1 MALHIDGAWFKD
13 ELGRV
18 RHLRG
23 VNLGGT
29 SKIPMTPN
37 GATHLKAH
45 FYDHRNVSFVGRPF
59 PLEEADGHF
68 RRLKAWGL
76 TFLRFLVTWEAV
88 EHAGPGQYDQAYL
101 DYVRAVLQKA
111 DEYGFT
117 TFIDPHQDVWSR
129 FTGGDGAPGWTLEA
143 VGFDMGNLQATA
155 AAIVHQTHGD
165 PFPRMVWPSNY
176 NKLAAATM
184 FTLFFG
190 GNDFAPA
197 TKIDGVPV
205 QDYLQDHFI
214 RAMQKVAEVTK
225 DIPSVIGFGTIN
237 EPSRGYIGAKHIAEL
252 PHRLR
257 IAECPTPYQS
267 MLLGAGFAQDVEVW
281 GITIAGAR
289 HLSDKHIDPAGK
301 TAWRQDADAGCVWK
315 QNGVWDEDRDG
326 QPHLMRPN
334 HFARH
339 GARPANFLDDY
350 LLPFAQRFAAG
361 IHAITPKAMIF
372 VESEVL
378 EEDTTPTR
386 VRIDPVTV
394 RNMVFA
400 PHWYDGLTLFTKR
413 YQPYFAF
420 HNRTLRPVI
429 GPDAV
434 RQSFRDQIKE
444 IKDGAEQFGAMPVV
458 IGEVGI
464 PYDMN
469 HKTAYQ
475 TGDYSAQIQAMD
487 ATISALEAN
496 LVNFTLWNYTADNS
510 HVRGDQ
516 WNGEDLSIYSPDD
529 RHNPGD
535 LNSGGRALEAVV
547 RPYAAAI
554 PGEPLRMQFHRE
566 RGVFELA
573 FRHDAN
579 VTAPAVLFVPLYQYP
594 DGCEVTVSDGTFDL
608 DQDKQRLIYHPSDK
622 DIPHWLRIAPSVQ
635 RRTAPRT
642 NRRWQFALFGAGVAA
657 GAWLLGR
664 RKR

>member
-45 FYDHRNVSFVGRPF
+45 FFDHRHVSFVGRPF
-59 PLEEADGHF
+59 PLEEADVHF

-76 TFLRFLVTWEAV
+76 SFLRFLVTWEAV
-88 EHAGPGQYDQAYL
+88 EHDGPGQYDQAYL
-101 DYVRAVLQKA
+101 EYVRAVLKKA
-111 DEYGFT
+111 DDYGFT

-143 VGFDMGNLQATA
+143 VGFDMHNFQATA
-155 AAIVHQTHGD
+155 AAIVHQTQGD

-190 GNDFAPA
+190 GDDFAPE
-197 TKIDGVPV
+197 THIDGVPV
-205 QDYLQDHFI
+205 QAYLQGHFT
-214 RAMQKVAEVTK
+214 RAMQQVAEVTK

-252 PHRLR
+252 PHRLK
-257 IAECPTPYQS
+257 IGECPTPYQS
-267 MLLGAGFAQDVEVW
+267 ILLGAGFAQDVEVW
-281 GITIAGAR
+281 NITVAGAR
-289 HLSDKHIDPAGK
+289 KQGEKRIDPAGK
-301 TAWRQDADAGCVWK
+301 TAWREGAACVWK
-315 QNGVWDEDRDG
+315 QNGLWETDRDG
-326 QPHLMRPN
+326 QPHIMMPN
-334 HFARH
+334 HFANRR
-339 GARPANFLDDY
+339 GRPVHFMDDY
-350 LLPFAQRFAAG
+350 LLPFAHRYAD
-361 IHAITPKAMIF
+361 AIQSIRPDAMIF
-372 VESEVL
+372 FEGDAL
-378 EEDTTPTR
+378 EESGTLTR
-386 VRIDPVTV
+386 VSHDPVTIS
-394 RNMVFA
+394 NMVFA

-429 GPDAV
+429 GREAV
-434 RQSFRDQIKE
+434 RQSFREQIGT
-444 IKDGAEQFGAMPVV
+444 IKGEADIFGKMPVV
-458 IGEVGI
+458 IGEIGI

-469 HKTAYQ
+469 HKSAYQ
-475 TGDYSAQIQAMD
+475 TGDYAAQIQAME
-487 ATISALEAN
+487 ATIGALEAN

-516 WNGEDLSIYSPDD
+516 WNGEDLSIYSLDD
-529 RHNPGD
+529 RHHPTD

-554 PGEPLRMQFHRE
+554 PGEPLRMQFDSE
-566 RGVFELA
+566 SGLFELA
-573 FRHDAN
+573 FRHDASI
-579 VTAPAVLFVPLYQYP
+579 TAPAVLFVPSYQYP

-622 DIPHWLRIAPSVQ
+622 DIPHWLRIAPSVP
-635 RRTAPRT
+635 RRTAST
-642 NRRWQFALFGAGVAA
+642 TDRRWQVALFGVGVAA
-657 GAWLLGR
+657 GLWLLGR
-664 RKR
+664 KRR

>member
-45 FYDHRNVSFVGRPF
+45 FFDHRDVSFVGRPF
-59 PLEEADGHF
+59 PLEEADVHF
-68 RRLKAWGL
+68 RRLRAWGL
-76 TFLRFLVTWEAV
+76 TFLRFLVTWEAI
-88 EHAGPGQYDQAYL
+88 EHAGPGQYDQDYL
-101 DYVRAVLQKA
+101 AYVRALLQKA

-143 VGFDMGNLQATA
+143 VGFDMKNFQATA

-190 GNDFAPA
+190 GNDFAPS
-197 TKIDGVPV
+197 TFINGVPV
-205 QDYLQDHFI
+205 QEYLQDHFI
-214 RAMQKVAEVTK
+214 NAMKQVAEVTK
-225 DIPSVIGFGTIN
+225 DIPSVIGFGSIN
-237 EPSRGYIGAKHIAEL
+237 EPSRGYIGTPHVAEL

-257 IAECPTPYQS
+257 IGECPTPYQS
-267 MLLGAGFAQDVEVW
+267 MLLGAGIPQDVEVW
-281 GITIAGAR
+281 AITVAGAR
-289 HLSDKHIDPAGK
+289 HLGDKHIDPDGK
-301 TAWRQDADAGCVWK
+301 KAWLPGMGCIWK
-315 QNGVWDEDRDG
+315 LNGVWDVDSEG
-326 QPHLMRPN
+326 QPHVMRPG
-334 HFARH
+334 HFARRNGRTAH
-339 GARPANFLDDY
+339 FIDDY
-350 LLPFAQRFAAG
+350 LLPFAQRFAEG
-361 IHAITPKAMIF
+361 IQSVTPNAMIF
-372 VESEVL
+372 VESDAL
-378 EEDTTPTR
+378 EESGTVTR
-386 VRIDPVTV
+386 VAKEPVNL

-400 PHWYDGLTLFTKR
+400 PHWYDGLTLYTKR

-420 HNRTLRPVI
+420 HNRTLRP
-429 GPDAV
+429 AV
-434 RQSFRDQIKE
+434 GRERVRHSFRDQIKE
-444 IKDGAEQFGAMPVV
+444 IKDEADQFGTMPVV

-464 PYDMN
+464 PYDLN
-469 HKTAYQ
+469 GKRAYQ
-475 TGDYSAQIQAMD
+475 TGDYSSQVQAMD

-529 RHNPGD
+529 RHNPLD

-566 RGVFELA
+566 SGVFELA
-573 FRHDAN
+573 FRHDPN
-579 VTAPAVLFVPLYQYP
+579 VNAPAVLFVPLLQYP
-594 DGCEVTVSDGTFDL
+594 DGCDVTVSDGTFEL
-608 DQDKQRLIYHPSDK
+608 DREKQRLIYHPSEK

-635 RRTAPRT
+635 RRTAQQT
-642 NRRWQFALFGAGVAA
+642 DRRWQLALFGVGVAA

-664 RKR
+664 RKG